1 MLFGFGFIG
10 SVLLLGVS
18 KVFKK
23 YLIQFCVS
31 KFSSSKLTDRK
42 ITIFLLIMSILFLF
56 LTLTAVLVNKNPDA
70 ILLKTGEQ
78 TKPEPGRVILNQEN
92 KPILNEGKQKAAYA
106 VTISVNPVWEKQ
118 EKIALRTVRP
128 EINYLKIFFV

>member
-1 MLFGFGFIG
+1 
-10 SVLLLGVS
+10 
-18 KVFKK
+18 
-23 YLIQFCVS
+23 
-31 KFSSSKLTDRK
+31 
-42 ITIFLLIMSILFLF
+42 MSILFLF

-128 EINYLKIFFV
+128 EINYLKIFLSKERNIDPPIKAITITSKLPYRNLSAK